1 MTSSLW
7 LRRAVLLVAVFLWLR
22 TAFWT
27 VQQDQTG
34 LVHRFGAVQR
44 TVGPGFHLSLPW
56 PFERIDKIATG
67 VSRTMPVGFT
77 YLEQLGAEN
86 LDPTRR
92 EWLTGDTN
100 IVKMEVTLYYTITD
114 PIEYLYGMSEPQDGL
129 VRDMVLRRLA
139 EAAMTESIAS
149 MGIDEVLSTGKT
161 QLRNEVL
168 ERVQSQANDFD
179 LGITLTSFNL
189 TEVGPPPEVQNAFNE
204 VTSAKAYRD
213 QQVSEA
219 QGARATALPFARAEA
234 NRMVQQ
240 AESDRAV
247 IIGEAQGWGEAFRAL
262 ADSMQARRTVGMQRL
277 WLQTVERLLASGK
290 VMVMPRVPEGTTA
303 PLYLPE

>member
-1 MTSSLW
+1 MVNSSW
-7 LRRAVLLVAVFLWLR
+7 LRRGALAAVVLFWLS

-34 LVHRFGAVQR
+34 LIHRFGSVQR

-56 PFERIDKIATG
+56 PMERIEKIATG

-114 PIEYLYGMSEPQDGL
+114 PVQYLYGMSEPSGGL
-129 VRDMVLRRLA
+129 IRDMVLRRIA

-161 QLRNEVL
+161 QLRNAVL
-168 ERVQSQANDFD
+168 ERVQEQAEDFR

-204 VTSAKAYRD
+204 VTSAKAYKD
-213 QQVSEA
+213 QQLSEA

-234 NRMVQQ
+234 NRLVQQ
-240 AESDRAV
+240 AESDRTV
-247 IIGEAQGWGEAFRAL
+247 IVSGAQGWADAFRAL
-262 ADSMQARRTVGMQRL
+262 ASNMQAHRAVGMQRL
-277 WLQTVERLLASGK
+277 WLQSVERLLAAGK
-290 VMVMPRVPEGTTA
+290 VMVLPRVPEGTTV

>member
-1 MTSSLW
+1 MNSSW
-7 LRRAVLLVAVFLWLR
+7 IRRAVLAAVVLFWLS
-22 TAFWT
+22 TAFQT

-34 LVHRFGAVQR
+34 LVHRFGSVQR
-44 TVGPGFHLSLPW
+44 TVGPGIHLNLPW
-56 PFERIDKIATG
+56 PIESIEKIATG

-77 YLEQLGAEN
+77 YLEQLGAES

-100 IVKMEVTLYYTITD
+100 IAKLEVTLYYTITD
-114 PIEYLYGMSEPQDGL
+114 PVEYLYGMSDPSDGL
-129 VRDMVLRRLA
+129 MRDMVLRRLA

-149 MGIDEVLSTGKT
+149 MGIDEVLSSGKT
-161 QLRNEVL
+161 QLSNEVL
-168 ERVQSQANDFD
+168 ERVQEQAREFR

-204 VTSAKAYRD
+204 VTSAKAYKD
-213 QQVSEA
+213 QQLSEA

-234 NRMVQQ
+234 NRRVQQ
-240 AESDRAV
+240 AESDRIV
-247 IIGEAQGWGEAFRAL
+247 IVSEAQGWADSFRAL
-262 ADSMQARRTVGMQRL
+262 ASNMQAHRAVGMQRL
-277 WLQTVERLLASGK
+277 WLQSVERLLASGQ
-290 VMVMPRVPEGTTA
+290 VMVLPRLPPGTTA

>member
-1 MTSSLW
+1 MNSSW
-7 LRRAVLLVAVFLWLR
+7 IRRAVLAAVVLFWLS
-22 TAFWT
+22 TAFQT

-34 LVHRFGAVQR
+34 LVHRFGSVQR
-44 TVGPGFHLSLPW
+44 TVGPGIHLNLPW
-56 PFERIDKIATG
+56 PIESIEKIATG

-77 YLEQLGAEN
+77 YLEQFGAES

-100 IVKMEVTLYYTITD
+100 IAKLEVTLYYTITD
-114 PIEYLYGMSEPQDGL
+114 PVEYLYGMSDPGDGL
-129 VRDMVLRRLA
+129 MRDMVLRRLA

-149 MGIDEVLSTGKT
+149 MGIDEVLSSGKT
-161 QLRNEVL
+161 QLSNEVL
-168 ERVQSQANDFD
+168 ERVQAQAREFR

-204 VTSAKAYRD
+204 VTSAKAYKD
-213 QQVSEA
+213 QQLSEA

-234 NRMVQQ
+234 NRLVQQ
-240 AESDRAV
+240 AESDRIV
-247 IIGEAQGWGEAFRAL
+247 IVSEAQGWADSFRAL
-262 ADSMQARRTVGMQRL
+262 ASNMQAHRAVGMQRL
-277 WLQTVERLLASGK
+277 WLQSVERLLAAGQ
-290 VMVMPRVPEGTTA
+290 VMVLPRLPAGTTA